1 MFGEETKST
10 RPTHETKEYVI
21 KVDKVIK
28 TKKDD
33 LLMINLDVN
42 GVLIN
47 GCFLK
52 EVTVKQDG
60 QKYKAGDKCYIVDY
74 PSQKVGDKYYRQVW
88 FPVSNENLV
97 SIIEQVKEL
106 MK

>member
-1 MFGEETKST
+1 MFNTEEKST
-10 RPTHETKEYVI
+10 RPATEVKKYVI

-28 TKKDD
+28 TKRDD
-33 LLMINLDVN
+33 MLMINLDVN

-52 EVTVKQDG
+52 EVTVKEDG
-60 QKYKAGDKCYIVDY
+60 QKYKKGDKCYVIDY

-88 FPVSNENLV
+88 FPVSNANRD
-97 SIIEQVKEL
+97 SIVEQVKEL

>member
-1 MFGEETKST
+1 MFNTEEKST
-10 RPTHETKEYVI
+10 RPATEVKEYVI

-28 TKKDD
+28 TKRNDM
-33 LLMINLDVN
+33 LMINLDVN

-52 EVTVKQDG
+52 EVTVKKDG
-60 QKYKAGDKCYIVDY
+60 QKYKAGDKCYVLDY

-88 FPVSNENLV
+88 FPVSSANLE

>member
-1 MFGEETKST
+1 MFNSEKST
-10 RPTHETKEYVI
+10 RPATEVKEYVI

-28 TKKDD
+28 TKRDD
-33 LLMINLDVN
+33 MLMVNLDVN

-60 QKYKAGDKCYIVDY
+60 QKYKAGDKCYILDY

-88 FPVSNENLV
+88 FPVSNANLD
-97 SIIEQVKEL
+97 SIINQVKEL
-106 MK
+106 MTT

>member
-1 MFGEETKST
+1 MFNSEKST
-10 RPTHETKEYVI
+10 RPATEVKEYVI

-28 TKKDD
+28 TKRDD
-33 LLMINLDVN
+33 MLMLNLDVN

-52 EVTVKQDG
+52 EVTVKNDG
-60 QKYKAGDKCYIVDY
+60 TVHKAGDKCYVLDY
-74 PSQKVGDKYYRQVW
+74 PQQKVGDKYYRTVW
-88 FPVSNENLV
+88 FPLSSKNLD
-97 SIIEQVKEL
+97 SIIEQAKEL

>member
-1 MFGEETKST
+1 MFGEKTKST
-10 RPTHETKEYVI
+10 RPTHETKDYVI

-28 TKKDD
+28 TKNDN

-52 EVTVKQDG
+52 EVTVKEDG
-60 QKYKAGDKCYIVDY
+60 QKYKKGDKCYIIDY

-88 FPVSNENLV
+88 FPVSNENLASV
-97 SIIEQVKEL
+97 IEQVKEL

>member
-1 MFGEETKST
+1 MFNSEKST
-10 RPTHETKEYVI
+10 RPATEVKEYVI

-28 TKKDD
+28 TKRDD
-33 LLMINLDVN
+33 MLMVNLDVN

-52 EVTVKQDG
+52 EVTVKNDG
-60 QKYKAGDKCYIVDY
+60 QKYKAGDKCYILDY

-88 FPVSNENLV
+88 FPVSNSNLLLFV
-97 SIIEQVKEL
+97 YAVIFNN
-106 MK
+106 

>member
-1 MFGEETKST
+1 MFDNETKST

-28 TKKDD
+28 TKNDN

-52 EVTVKQDG
+52 EVTVKKDG
-60 QKYKAGDKCYIVDY
+60 QKYKAGDKCYVIDY

-88 FPVSNENLV
+88 FPVSNENLASV
-97 SIIEQVKEL
+97 IEQVKEL

>member
-1 MFGEETKST
+1 MFNNEKST
-10 RPTHETKEYVI
+10 RPATEVKEYVI

-28 TKKDD
+28 TKRDD
-33 LLMINLDVN
+33 MLMVNLDVN

-52 EVTVKQDG
+52 EVTVKNDG
-60 QKYKAGDKCYIVDY
+60 QKYKAGDKCYILDY

-88 FPVSNENLV
+88 FPVSNSNLD

>member
-1 MFGEETKST
+1 MFNTEEKSS

-28 TKKDD
+28 TKNDSI
-33 LLMINLDVN
+33 LMVNLDVN

-52 EVTVKQDG
+52 EVTVKKDG
-60 QKYKAGDKCYIVDY
+60 TKYKAGDICYVIDF
-74 PSQKVGDKYYRQVW
+74 PKQKNGDKYYNQVW
-88 FPVSNENLV
+88 FPVSNENID
-97 SIIEQVKEL
+97 SIIAQVKEL
-106 MK
+106 I

>member
-1 MFGEETKST
+1 MFGEESKST
-10 RPTHETKEYVI
+10 RPTHETKDYVI

-28 TKKDD
+28 TKNDN

-88 FPVSNENLV
+88 FPVSNENLA